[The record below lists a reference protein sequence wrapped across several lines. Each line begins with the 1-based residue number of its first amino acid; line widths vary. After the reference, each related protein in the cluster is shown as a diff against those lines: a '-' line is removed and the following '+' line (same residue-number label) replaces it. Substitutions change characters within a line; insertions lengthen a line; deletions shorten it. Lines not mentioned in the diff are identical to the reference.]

1 MKAKEQDEIKRWEK
15 KLCRESKSP
24 EAMATSLCGY
34 GYYDPNG
41 VPKEAIV
48 KYLAMGAEWQRE
60 HVWHDPD
67 EVPDVDAAMAEVEEK
82 AKAFTAAH
90 QGETADDILAA
101 MRGEEPSGEDLDE
114 EIARYFVDKLGF
126 QRHGEVLEID
136 NLSIHVD
143 DLLHIARHFAN
154 WQKQQM
160 MKDVKEA
167 HVIMSRITQKSV
179 VPILSAVLLD
189 ENKYREGDKVKL
201 IIVKDSI

>member
-1 MKAKEQDEIKRWEK
+1 
-15 KLCRESKSP
+15 
-24 EAMATSLCGY
+24 MATSLCGY

-67 EVPDVDAAMAEVEEK
+67 EVPEVDAAMAEVEEK

-101 MRGEEPSGEDLDE
+101 MRGQEPSGEDLEE
-114 EIARYFVDKLGF
+114 EIARYFVDKFGF

-160 MKDVKEA
+160 MKDALTCTVERHYDK
-167 HVIMSRITQKSV
+167 RIGKYLT
-179 VPILSAVLLD
+179 PDIVLN
-189 ENKYREGDKVKL
+189 EPAYKEGDNVKL
-201 IIVKDSI
+201 IIVKESI